1 MKLDQLITHTIS
13 RMMGRMLRRMVVIA
27 FLGLFILVALYHL
40 TVAGTL
46 ALDAIYGPLH
56 ARLIVVA
63 AYAALAIITLVYLV
77 ATRAKALP
85 ARSRASRGPRD
96 VRIAELLES
105 LLLGYTAAR
114 GKSRHS

>member
-13 RMMGRMLRRMVVIA
+13 RVMGRMLRRMVVMA
-27 FLGLFILVALYHL
+27 FLGLFILVAIYHL

-46 ALDAIYGPLH
+46 VLEAIYGPLH

-63 AYAALAIITLVYLV
+63 AYAALAIITLAYLF

-85 ARSRASRGPRD
+85 AKSRPSRGTQD
-96 VRIAELLES
+96 IRIAELLES